1 MKVLWRPAAMADIER
16 LLADARS
23 RNAAEVM
30 RQKAAV
36 ESKILL
42 LERHRDMGRKSRRP
56 GVREMPVEGTRYI
69 VVNRRADNEVL
80 VLRVFEVVHA
90 F

>member
-1 MKVLWRPAAMADIER
+1 MKVFWRPAAMGDLER
-16 LLADARS
+16 LLADAGTRS
-23 RNAAEVM
+23 ATEVM

-42 LERHRDMGRKSRRP
+42 LERHRDMGRKNRRP

-80 VLRVFEVVHA
+80 ILRVFEAQAA